1 MSDTEKKTAA
11 AEETAKASPAKN
23 ANDIKDVK
31 EENTEKKTEKKP
43 EKLDDKGLT
52 AKGKENEAIEAAM
65 EAEDEDDAGDLILE
79 DARVSIDMTP
89 ENAVFRRSPSGL
101 VSLTLTQADGKVE
114 EFERVVAIRC
124 FPVTNPDEFVSI
136 REPDSKKKGRGKEI
150 GMIRRMSD
158 MPKETQD
165 LLNEELE
172 RRYFTPEILKIS
184 SMKEKFG
191 YSYWD
196 VETTAGKV
204 TFVLN
209 NPFHNIRVLEDESVF
224 INDIDGNCF
233 KIPDITK
240 LDAQSVRK
248 IEIYL

>member
-1 MSDTEKKTAA
+1 MAENETKKTA
-11 AEETAKASPAKN
+11 EETTETKPA
-23 ANDIKDVK
+23 
-31 EENTEKKTEKKP
+31 EKKSEKKA
-43 EKLDDKGLT
+43 EKLDEKGLT

-65 EAEDEDDAGDLILE
+65 EAEEDEADDGDLILE
-79 DARVSIDMTP
+79 DARVSVDMTP
-89 ENAVFRRSPSGL
+89 ENAVFKRSPSGL
-101 VSLTLTQADGKVE
+101 VSLALTVNGKTE
-114 EFERVVAIRC
+114 EFERVVAVRC
-124 FPVTNPDEFVSI
+124 FPVTNPTEFVSI

-158 MPKETQD
+158 MPKDAQE
-165 LLNEELE
+165 LLTEELD
-172 RRYFTPEILKIS
+172 RRYFTPEILKIM

>member
-1 MSDTEKKTAA
+1 MAENETKKTAA
-11 AEETAKASPAKN
+11 EATEN
-23 ANDIKDVK
+23 AA
-31 EENTEKKTEKKP
+31 EKKTEKKA

-52 AKGKENEAIEAAM
+52 AKGKENEAIEAAL
-65 EAEDEDDAGDLILE
+65 EAEEEDDGDLILE
-79 DARVSIDMTP
+79 DTRVSVDMTP
-89 ENAVFRRSPSGL
+89 ENAIFKRSPSGL
-101 VSLTLTQADGKVE
+101 ISLTLTVNGKTE
-114 EFERVVAIRC
+114 EFERVVAVRC
-124 FPVTNPDEFVSI
+124 FPVTNPTEFVSI

-158 MPKETQD
+158 MPKEAQD
-165 LLNEELE
+165 LLTEELD
-172 RRYFTPEILKIS
+172 RRYFTPEIRKIV

>member
-1 MSDTEKKTAA
+1 MAENEKKTTGQTEDGAETRTDAA
-11 AEETAKASPAKN
+11 TN
-23 ANDIKDVK
+23 
-31 EENTEKKTEKKP
+31 EKKTEKKP

-65 EAEDEDDAGDLILE
+65 EAEEEDDGDLILE
-79 DARVSIDMTP
+79 DTRVSVDMTP
-89 ENAVFRRSPSGL
+89 ENTVFRRSPSGL
-101 VSLTLTQADGKVE
+101 VSLTLTNPNGKVE
-114 EFERVVAIRC
+114 EFERVVAVRC

-158 MPKETQD
+158 MPKETQA

-172 RRYFTPEILKIS
+172 RRYFTPEIKKITA
-184 SMKEKFG
+184 MKEKFG

-233 KIPDITK
+233 KIPDIGK
-240 LDAQSVRK
+240 LDAQSLRR

>member
-1 MSDTEKKTAA
+1 MAENETKKTVTETAETDKKEKKAHAA
-11 AEETAKASPAKN
+11 
-23 ANDIKDVK
+23 
-31 EENTEKKTEKKP
+31 
-43 EKLDDKGLT
+43 KLDEKGLT

-65 EAEDEDDAGDLILE
+65 EADDEDDAGDLILE
-79 DARVSIDMTP
+79 DARVSVDMTP
-89 ENAVFRRSPSGL
+89 ENAVFKRSPSGL
-101 VSLTLTQADGKVE
+101 ISLTLTVDGKTE
-114 EFERVVAIRC
+114 EFERVVAVRC
-124 FPVTNPDEFVSI
+124 FPVTNPTEFVSI

-150 GMIRRMSD
+150 GMIRRMAD
-158 MPKETQD
+158 MPAEAQQ
-165 LLNEELE
+165 LLTEELD
-172 RRYFTPEILKIS
+172 RRYFTPEILKIT

-196 VETTAGKV
+196 VDTTAGKV

>member
-1 MSDTEKKTAA
+1 
-11 AEETAKASPAKN
+11 
-23 ANDIKDVK
+23 
-31 EENTEKKTEKKP
+31 
-43 EKLDDKGLT
+43 
-52 AKGKENEAIEAAM
+52 
-65 EAEDEDDAGDLILE
+65 
-79 DARVSIDMTP
+79 
-89 ENAVFRRSPSGL
+89 
-101 VSLTLTQADGKVE
+101 
-114 EFERVVAIRC
+114 
-124 FPVTNPDEFVSI
+124 
-136 REPDSKKKGRGKEI
+136 
-150 GMIRRMSD
+150 
-158 MPKETQD
+158 MPKETQE
-165 LLNEELE
+165 LLNEELS
-172 RRYFTPEILKIS
+172 RRYFTPEIMKIT

-233 KIPDITK
+233 KIPDINK

>member
-1 MSDTEKKTAA
+1 MAENEKKTTGQTEDG
-11 AEETAKASPAKN
+11 AEMRADTAKN
-23 ANDIKDVK
+23 
-31 EENTEKKTEKKP
+31 EKKTEKKP

-65 EAEDEDDAGDLILE
+65 EAEEEDDGDLILE
-79 DARVSIDMTP
+79 DTRVSVDMTP
-89 ENAVFRRSPSGL
+89 ENTVFRRSPSGL
-101 VSLTLTQADGKVE
+101 VSLTLTNPDGRVE
-114 EFERVVAIRC
+114 EFERVVAVRC

-158 MPKETQD
+158 MPKETQA

-172 RRYFTPEILKIS
+172 RRYFTPEIKKITA
-184 SMKEKFG
+184 MKEKFG

-233 KIPDITK
+233 KIPDIGK
-240 LDAQSVRK
+240 LDAQSLRR

>member
-1 MSDTEKKTAA
+1 MAENETKKTA
-11 AEETAKASPAKN
+11 EETTEPKPA
-23 ANDIKDVK
+23 
-31 EENTEKKTEKKP
+31 EKKTEKKA

-65 EAEDEDDAGDLILE
+65 EAEEDETDDGDLILE
-79 DARVSIDMTP
+79 DTRVSVDMTP
-89 ENAVFRRSPSGL
+89 ENSVFKRSPSGL
-101 VSLTLTQADGKVE
+101 ISLTLTVNGKTE
-114 EFERVVAIRC
+114 EFERVVAVRC
-124 FPVTNPDEFVSI
+124 FPVTNPTEFVSI

-158 MPKETQD
+158 MPKDAQT
-165 LLNEELE
+165 LLTEELD
-172 RRYFTPEILKIS
+172 RRYFTPEILKIM